1 MKSSRNQQKLL
12 SQLRSLLESRAPDYG
27 QILKVSSKLA
37 SFDPENVRFTADS
50 GLISR
55 LGKELVAR
63 QETAVSELVKN
74 AFDADA
80 LRVRLVFANAEK
92 PGGELVIS
100 DDGLG
105 MTRQQLVNG
114 FMRLASTEKVDEPI
128 SPRYGRQ
135 RAGRK
140 GIGRFAAQRLG
151 ERLQLTTQT
160 ESTRTALS
168 VDIDWRDFERGNDL
182 FEISSQLVDLPKERD
197 EGTTLRIVGLREAW
211 TDAQVARVYRYVSE
225 LIQPYPLARRRRPLT
240 GREADPGFK
249 ALFYRSVD
257 GEDLEIASE
266 ERMIFDYALAEV
278 TAKVNSTG
286 RGSWRVMS
294 RRFNLDHKSTISAD
308 SDNPKLPF
316 ECLRNV
322 HLKAYYF
329 NWAPDL
335 VPGQQL
341 SRLRNLA
348 QEQGGIRLY
357 RNGFRVLPYG
367 ERKNDWL
374 GLDEEYRKRTVL
386 PPIANPNWFGFVE
399 VSDPDGDKFEE
410 TSSREGVE
418 NNSAY
423 QELVAFARSAL
434 IAAAQRVASVRE
446 RKQTASQKGFRSKLA
461 KSPSELLEQVANELE
476 EAANEL
482 EQSPRP
488 TLANGLS
495 SPSAAVRDAAQH
507 VRAVGQEIIHEN
519 AMLRVL
525 AGLGL
530 TIGMFTHEV
539 LTQLLHLRSL
549 IEDWLNIY
557 GHNSAVKKILPLLES
572 KLELLRSYAGYF
584 DEAISANVR
593 RDLEEQDVTKTLFDF
608 VEQFERAAERNG
620 TKFVER
626 AEIDED
632 LMTLPMHPSEWAS
645 ILGNLLTNSLK
656 AIRRSSNR
664 GRGRILIR
672 ARREQKTVLIDFAD
686 NGDGIPRSN
695 EDQIFNPF
703 FTTTH
708 LASST
713 HDELTGTGLGLTIVR
728 DILSAYG
735 GDIYLTMPPDG
746 FKTCFRIEI
755 PAAEQAT

>member
-1 MKSSRNQQKLL
+1 MKSSRIQQKLL
-12 SQLRSLLESRAPDYG
+12 SQLRSLLEKPSPDYG
-27 QILKVSSKLA
+27 RILKISSKLA
-37 SFDPENVRFTADS
+37 SLDPDNVRFTADS

-80 LRVRLVFANAEK
+80 RQVRLVFSNAEK
-92 PGGELVIS
+92 PGGELVIT

-105 MTRQQLVNG
+105 MTRQQLING
-114 FMRLASTEKVDEPI
+114 FMRLASAEKVEEPI

-151 ERLQLTTQT
+151 EQLQLITQT
-160 ESTRTALS
+160 ENARSALS
-168 VDIDWRDFERGNDL
+168 VIIDWRDFERGSDL
-182 FEISSQLVDLPKERD
+182 FEITSQIIEVAKERD

-211 TDAQVARVYRYVSE
+211 TDAQIARVYRYVSE
-225 LIQPYPLARRRRPLT
+225 LLQPYPLARRRRLLT
-240 GREADPGFK
+240 GKEADPGFK
-249 ALFYRSVD
+249 AMFYRRLD
-257 GEDLEIASE
+257 GEDVEIASE

-278 TAKVNSTG
+278 TAKVDSTG
-286 RGSWRVMS
+286 RGSWRVTS
-294 RRFNLDHKSTISAD
+294 RRLNLDHKSTISAD
-308 SDNPKLPF
+308 PENPKLPF
-316 ECLRNV
+316 ECLRGV

-329 NWAPDL
+329 NWARDL

-341 SRLRNLA
+341 SRLQNLA

-367 ERKNDWL
+367 DRKNDWL

-399 VSDPDGDKFEE
+399 VSDTEGDRFEE

-418 NNSAY
+418 NNAAY
-423 QELVAFARSAL
+423 DELVAFVRSTL
-434 IAAAQRVASVRE
+434 IAAVQRVASVRG
-446 RKQTASQKGFRSKLA
+446 RKQTAGQKGFRSKLA
-461 KSPSELLEQVANELE
+461 KSRGELLEQVASMLE
-476 EAANEL
+476 DAANEL
-482 EQSPRP
+482 MQSPSHTP
-488 TLANGLS
+488 DNGLS
-495 SPSAAVRDAAQH
+495 TPSAAVRDAAQY
-507 VRAVGQEIIHEN
+507 VRAVGQELIHEN

-525 AGLGL
+525 GGLGL

-549 IEDWLNIY
+549 LKEWLAVY
-557 GHNSAVKKILPLLES
+557 GSNSAVKKILPTLES
-572 KLELLRSYAGYF
+572 KLDLLSSYAGYF
-584 DEAISANVR
+584 DVAISANVR
-593 RDLEEQDVTKTLFDF
+593 RDLEEQDVTKTLADF
-608 VEQFERAAERNG
+608 IEQFERAAERNG
-620 TKFVER
+620 TKFVEES
-626 AEIDED
+626 EIDED

-645 ILGNLLTNSLK
+645 VLGNLLTNSLK
-656 AIRRSSNR
+656 AIRRSANR

-672 ARREQKTVLIDFAD
+672 AWREQKTVLIDFAD
-686 NGDGIPRSN
+686 NGDGIPASN
-695 EDQIFNPF
+695 VAQIFDPF

-713 HDELTGTGLGLTIVR
+713 HDELTGTGLGLTIVH

-735 GDIYLTMPPDG
+735 GDIYLTTPPDG
-746 FKTCFRIEI
+746 FKTCFRIEV